1 MCYSPWGLKDTK
13 ECPSAAQPPAEC
25 LQMASGC
32 LGQRL
37 ISEYVVIVAQ
47 LLGPVR
53 LFATPWIAE
62 CQASLSATISQNLLK
77 LWE

>member
-1 MCYSPWGLKDTK
+1 MATHSSILDLKTPWTEEPGVLHSPWGLKDTK

-37 ISEYVVIVAQ
+37 IQE
-47 LLGPVR
+47 
-53 LFATPWIAE
+53 
-62 CQASLSATISQNLLK
+62 
-77 LWE
+77 